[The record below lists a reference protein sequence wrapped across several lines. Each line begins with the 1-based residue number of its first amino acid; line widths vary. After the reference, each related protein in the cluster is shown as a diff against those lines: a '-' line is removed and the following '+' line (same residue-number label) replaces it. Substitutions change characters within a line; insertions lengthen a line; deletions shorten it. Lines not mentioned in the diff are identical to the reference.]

1 MGRDEYKQTLEWIDF
16 SERNAAKSRV
26 RAHVVSER
34 RRRLSWEEERMM
46 RALRERSRTGKPPV
60 HGDLPHSKP
69 AALQPLPAQLS
80 MSHQEWLSSG
90 FLGVLIKYDVT
101 GQGLEAYATY
111 LPDIVHLVGTNSAL
125 DDAVAVFSTCY
136 AGRAD
141 SIETIRAYGRA
152 LRSLR
157 ECISIPQLASSTDT
171 LCAAMLLGLYGS
183 LFPRSRLGVLSHHEG
198 VSKIIQYRGP
208 GRHRTGFEQQLV
220 ISHWAANIMSSLFR
234 GQGCYLE
241 SEEWREI
248 LCPTS
253 IRHINEFDLFLCQIF
268 EAMTTLPGTL
278 RDFRTLKNACG
289 HFKLPGHLRSRL
301 DSYFV
306 LLNRIGCVV
315 EDLLSQGTTAITVP
329 SVRFPNIVDESFSFR
344 DRPTAMLYV
353 LHWTFSLVVQ
363 DLISTCSPYP
373 TASQTSAQIYVR
385 RIYMSYDYARSFPP
399 YFSSYMLLP
408 LVAAVA
414 SDENDSKAWILTA
427 INDLYSENIQA
438 SSDDFPLNAHLLDSL
453 ISCLRV

>member
-1 MGRDEYKQTLEWIDF
+1 MGHDEYKQTLEWIDF

-34 RRRLSWEEERMM
+34 RRRLSWEEERTM

-69 AALQPLPAQLS
+69 AALQLFPAQLS

-111 LPDIVHLVGTNSAL
+111 LPDIVRLVGTNRAL
-125 DDAVAVFSTCY
+125 DDAVAVFSTFY

-157 ECISIPQLASSTDT
+157 ECLSIPQQASSTDT

-208 GRHRTGFEQQLV
+208 GRHRAGFEQQLV
-220 ISHWAANIMSSLFR
+220 ISHWAANVSSTFAK
-234 GQGCYLE
+234 Q
-241 SEEWREI
+241 
-248 LCPTS
+248 
-253 IRHINEFDLFLCQIF
+253 IRI
-268 EAMTTLPGTL
+268 
-278 RDFRTLKNACG
+278 
-289 HFKLPGHLRSRL
+289 
-301 DSYFV
+301 
-306 LLNRIGCVV
+306 
-315 EDLLSQGTTAITVP
+315 
-329 SVRFPNIVDESFSFR
+329 
-344 DRPTAMLYV
+344 
-353 LHWTFSLVVQ
+353 
-363 DLISTCSPYP
+363 
-373 TASQTSAQIYVR
+373 
-385 RIYMSYDYARSFPP
+385 
-399 YFSSYMLLP
+399 P
-408 LVAAVA
+408 L
-414 SDENDSKAWILTA
+414 
-427 INDLYSENIQA
+427 
-438 SSDDFPLNAHLLDSL
+438 
-453 ISCLRV
+453 